1 MVGKHVLSS
10 KAAAVAKP
18 LYRGHHYRIGP
29 FADQHRGANMAS
41 IGIYGAKTHL
51 PELLERVARGER
63 ITITRGGQP
72 MAVLGPADPPR
83 PREVAT
89 TLAALAD

>member
-1 MVGKHVLSS
+1 
-10 KAAAVAKP
+10 
-18 LYRGHHYRIGP
+18 
-29 FADQHRGANMAS
+29 MAS

-89 TLAALAD
+89 TLAALADFRHRHPLSTEQLTELLQWED